1 MVNKGDVDEDDEN
14 LDDEEDKN
22 SDDDN
27 RASQLFKSI
36 KSKFKGVVAKALEK
50 KGSSWKKKAIEKEIL
65 V

>member
-1 MVNKGDVDEDDEN
+1 MVNKGDVDE
-14 LDDEEDKN
+14 DDEEDKN

-50 KGSSWKKKAIEKEIL
+50 KGSGRKNKAIEKEIL